1 MSGRKGRRSR
11 STGAHARQQEVLRL
25 GAQLLFPT
33 REMGDSI
40 HPLLAQRDLIVQ
52 AAARLLEGQASMWLA
67 DELFLLTTSP
77 DVPAAQGELQL
88 PAPAPSLPASPL
100 MLCAHQSQQPCFAG
114 PDGPEPLSPEAGEEC
129 GDCQILQVALPIVAE
144 DPETRRPTVLGI
156 LQVERENP
164 PGFDSGDLEILDGIG
179 VQVGLAL
186 QSARQMA
193 VERWRLQQLSLVRQV
208 SARVANVRDLDE
220 LATQITRLIL
230 TTFNYYYVAIFTLEP
245 GQDMLQLRRAA
256 GPEERTGG
264 TPAARPAPNIR
275 VGQGLVG
282 WVAQS
287 GEEVIA
293 NDVTRE
299 PRYRYFDALP
309 ETRSEAAFP
318 LTVEDRVL
326 GVLDVQSDQVD
337 DFHETDILVLRSLA
351 GNIAQAVEGARL
363 YTALSRRAEQIQ
375 AVYDVSNAI
384 TSILEEEALLTE
396 VVHLIQRHFG
406 YPYVHIFSVHH
417 GRRKIFYEAGTGP
430 RSQFFK
436 DQQFA
441 HDLDDPHGI
450 IPWVARTGEM
460 VVAND
465 VEREPRY
472 RPSSLPPENTRSELA
487 VPLIFMGEVLGVLDV
502 QSDRLNAFGEDD
514 RFLFEALADNIAG
527 AMRNAALYRSESW
540 RREVAEGMHEI
551 AGLLSA
557 DADLEQVLHAILEKL
572 YNVLPC
578 DVAAIWLLDEE
589 LSPEDLEIGGGE
601 SAFPVESSL
610 RLAAYIG
617 ADLTGLG
624 LEQGQSLE
632 EVLPVLGLEAESA
645 AEEILASWFLE
656 ALQSDRPVI
665 RTGSAG
671 FDPIGHALQFPSNY
685 SAIAAPLR
693 VSDQHLGVLVLAHRT
708 SGRFGAEARLMTAT
722 FASYAAVAIENTR
735 LYEAAHEQA
744 WVSTVLLQVSEATQ
758 SLTNLAELLATVV
771 RITPMLVGVKGC
783 ALYMLDEDGVF
794 VPAAAYGFEPE
805 QQIEVER
812 WRFAP
817 GDIPAFDRL
826 VEEKA
831 PIVLHSTEDDPLLA
845 SILQGSDPEQP
856 GIAEWLVLAPLLAR
870 GEVLGAMLV
879 GYSTGANDNIEEL
892 FEERLSILQGI
903 AHQTATAVENIRLF
917 KSQQEEA
924 YVSVALLQVAQAV
937 VSSSDLQETLG
948 SIVRITP
955 ILVGVKRS
963 LIFLWDPDYQ
973 VFRLAEGY
981 GVSRT
986 AEGEQFTP
994 EEFPL
999 LEAVRRWDS
1008 LVALPLPESSADVPD
1023 AWAQLPVPE
1032 LDEID
1037 ELLERE
1043 NCLLLAFPL
1052 SIKGNV
1058 LGALLVEEPEPLVQD
1073 VLTGSGG
1080 LRRLREKR
1088 LEITTGISQQAAMA
1102 IQNDLLQREM
1112 VERERLEREFQLARE
1127 IQRTF
1132 LPSEIPDLPGWDM
1145 AVRWRT
1151 AREVGGDFYD
1161 FFELPGGRLGLVI
1174 ADVADKGMPA
1184 ALFMTLVRTL
1194 VRAAVQETDSPG
1206 AVLERVN
1213 DILLPDARQGMFVT
1227 IVYAVLSLETGELR
1241 YANAGH
1247 NPPLIK
1253 RREDGPVE
1261 LLHRGGM
1268 ALGVMENTVIEERQI
1283 VLEPG
1288 DLLVLYTDGLTEAFA
1303 EDGRMFG
1310 LEGLQ
1315 QAIED
1320 ANGPNGGDDG
1330 DSTTVL
1336 DAVERAL
1343 SEFVGNHPRA
1353 DDLTLL
1359 ALRRLPERK

>member
-1 MSGRKGRRSR
+1 MSGRKGRRSKG
-11 STGAHARQQEVLRL
+11 TGAHARQQEILRL

-33 REMGDSI
+33 REIGDSN
-40 HPLLAQRDLIVQ
+40 HPLLAQRELIVQ
-52 AAARLLEGQASMWLA
+52 AAARLLDAQASMWLA

-77 DVPAAQGELQL
+77 DAAAL
-88 PAPAPSLPASPL
+88 PDEAPKQALAPALPASPL
-100 MLCAHQSQQPCFAG
+100 MRCAHQSQQLCFAG
-114 PDGPEPLSPEAGEEC
+114 PDGPEPLPLEGGVDC
-129 GDCQILQVALPIVAE
+129 PDCQILQVALPIVAE
-144 DPETRRPTVLGI
+144 DPETHRPAVLGV

-164 PGFDSGDLEILDGIG
+164 PGFDSDDLETLEGIG

-208 SARVANVRDLDE
+208 SAQVANVRDLDE

-230 TTFNYYYVAIFTLEP
+230 ATFDLYYVAIFTLEP
-245 GQDMLQLRRAA
+245 GQEVLQLRQSA
-256 GPEERTGG
+256 GPEGREGEIPG
-264 TPAARPAPNIR
+264 PRPAPTIR

-299 PRYRYFDALP
+299 PRYRHFDALP

-318 LTVEDRVL
+318 LKVEDRVL
-326 GVLDVQSDQVD
+326 GVLDVQSDQAD

-363 YTALSRRAEQIQ
+363 YTALHRRAEQIQ

-384 TSILEEEALLTE
+384 TSILDEKALLTE
-396 VVHLIQRHFG
+396 VVQLIQRHFG
-406 YPYVHIFSVHH
+406 YPYVHIYSVHH

-430 RSQFFK
+430 HSQFFK
-436 DQQFA
+436 EQQFA

-450 IPWVARTGEM
+450 IPWVARNGEM

-472 RPSSLPPENTRSELA
+472 RPSSVPPENTRSELA

-514 RFLFEALADNIAG
+514 RFLLEALADNIAS
-527 AMRNAALYRSESW
+527 AMRNASLYRSESW

-557 DADLEQVLHAILEKL
+557 DADLEKVLHAILDKL
-572 YNVLPC
+572 YRVLPC

-589 LSPEDLEIGGGE
+589 LLPEDLEMGGGE
-601 SAFPVESSL
+601 AVLPVQSYL
-610 RLAAYIG
+610 RLAAYTG

-632 EVLPVLGLEAESA
+632 EVLAALGPEAEGA
-645 AEEILASWFLE
+645 GEISNSWFLE
-656 ALQSDRPVI
+656 AFHSDRPVI
-665 RTGSAG
+665 RTGDSG
-671 FDPIGHALQFPSNY
+671 FDPIGHALNFPPTY

-693 VSDQHLGVLVLAHRT
+693 VSDQLLGVLVLAHST

-805 QQIEVER
+805 QQMEVER

-826 VEEKA
+826 IEEKA
-831 PIVLHSTEDDPLLA
+831 PIAIHRTEGDPLLA
-845 SILQGSDPEQP
+845 SIFQGSDPEQP
-856 GIAEWLVLAPLLAR
+856 GLAEWLVLAPLLAR

-879 GYSTGANDNIEEL
+879 EYSSGTADNAEGL

-937 VSSSDLQETLG
+937 VSSNDLQETLG
-948 SIVRITP
+948 AIVRITP
-955 ILVGVKRS
+955 ILVGVRRT

-981 GVSRT
+981 GIDRT

-999 LEAVRRWDS
+999 LEAVRRWDT
-1008 LVALPLPESSADVPD
+1008 LVAIPLAEPSTDVPD
-1023 AWAQLPVPE
+1023 AWAQLPAPE
-1032 LDEID
+1032 RDEID
-1037 ELLERE
+1037 GFLEHE
-1043 NCLLLAFPL
+1043 SCLLLAFPL
-1052 SIKGNV
+1052 SIKGSV
-1058 LGALLVEEPEPLVQD
+1058 LGVLLVEEPEPLVQD

-1132 LPSEIPDLPGWDM
+1132 LPSEMPDLPGWDM

-1161 FFELPGGRLGLVI
+1161 FFELPGGRLGIVI

-1194 VRAAVQETDSPG
+1194 VRAQVQETDSPG

-1253 RREDGPVE
+1253 RRADGPVE

-1268 ALGVMENTVIEERQI
+1268 ALGVMENTIIEERQV

-1315 QAIED
+1315 KAIAE
-1320 ANGPNGGDDG
+1320 ANGSDEGGSG
-1330 DSTTVL
+1330 DTATVL

-1359 ALRRLPERK
+1359 ALRRLPEME